1 MDHKRVKPHQPRFN
15 STGVKFFGWCLF
27 TGGDLGHSS
36 VDVLHHVACSV
47 ATTGP
52 RSRAPRGCW
61 RRRSCHC
68 TRSEL
73 RVRLVPA
80 AALQPRSA
88 RPLDPCA
95 IWAVS
100 PSRGLRWAQRR
111 SPRARFELRVRLVPA
126 AALQRCG
133 ARPLHARTLAPAVP
147 PRRRQRARRQRRP
160 RRRARSKLRM
170 RLVPEA
176 DLQVGTPRR
185 VDDDAARRRRHPT
198 SCAGRW
204 RRSSRST

>member
-1 MDHKRVKPHQPRFN
+1 MNTDLLLLDLLYGSIVSMLTPTTIQLDWCQN
-15 STGVKFFGWCLF
+15 SWLVSLHRRRP
-27 TGGDLGHSS
+27 GHSS

-80 AALQPRSA
+80 AALQ
-88 RPLDPCA
+88 
-95 IWAVS
+95 
-100 PSRGLRWAQRR
+100 
-111 SPRARFELRVRLVPA
+111 
-126 AALQRCG
+126 RCG

-160 RRRARSKLRM
+160 RRRARSELRM

-176 DLQVGTPRR
+176 DLQVGAPRR